1 VDDSVVCEP
10 PVTVA
15 DANLARHRPWKL
27 LFARAEAEVG
37 GIICDKVGVE
47 LLD

>member
-1 VDDSVVCEP
+1 MDDSVVGET

-15 DANLARHRPWKL
+15 DANLARYRPWKL

-37 GIICDKVGVE
+37 GIIGNKVGAE